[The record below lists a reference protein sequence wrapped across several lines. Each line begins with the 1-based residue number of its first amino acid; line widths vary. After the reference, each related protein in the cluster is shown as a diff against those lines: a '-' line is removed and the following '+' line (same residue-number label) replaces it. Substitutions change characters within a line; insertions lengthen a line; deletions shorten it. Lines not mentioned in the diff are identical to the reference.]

1 MKGKN
6 NLKKDCDLIIKSIGQ
21 LLILAGEAPKK
32 GREMS
37 NLSIVEKA
45 AIASKN
51 GRIISVGKEDSVI
64 SEINLLDNAKEI
76 NADNKVVTPGLI
88 DCHTHL
94 VFSGSRE
101 EEFYLRIKGEDY
113 LKILRRGGGILSTV
127 DAVRKTSFEDLYNN
141 GIEILN
147 DMLSFGTTTVE
158 IKSGYGLSTEDE
170 VKILKVIKR
179 LDEEHPIDVVP
190 TFLGAHAFP
199 REYKN
204 KEKDYVNLIIEEMLP
219 EVKEKNLAKFCD
231 VFCGKGVFNLEQSE
245 RILNAA
251 KDLGFKLKIHADQ
264 LSYIGG
270 AELASKM
277 DAISSSH
284 LEYISDKGITNMK
297 QKGIIAELLPGS
309 LFFMGKTNYAPVRKM
324 INNDVPLTLATNYN
338 PGTCTIKSLPII
350 MTLACIYMGMSA
362 EEVITSTTINA
373 ACALDLQND
382 VGSIEVGKKSDIV
395 IWDVNNYKQIPYFLG
410 LNLVEKVIKNGIIVF
425 EKTKRRF

>member
-21 LLILAGEAPKK
+21 LLTLAGEAPKK

-37 NLSIVEKA
+37 NLSIVENA

-51 GRIISVGKEDSVI
+51 GRIISVGEESKVL
-64 SEINLLDNAKEI
+64 SEINLLKDAKEI

-101 EEFYLRIKGEDY
+101 EEFYLRLKGENY
-113 LKILRRGGGILSTV
+113 LKILRGGGGILSTV
-127 DAVRKTSFEDLYNN
+127 DAVRKASFEDLYNN
-141 GIEILN
+141 GIKILN
-147 DMLSFGTTTVE
+147 DILSFGTTTAE
-158 IKSGYGLSTEDE
+158 IKSGYGLSTKDE
-170 VKILKVIKR
+170 IKILKVIKK
-179 LDEEHPIDVVP
+179 LDKEHPIDIIP

-199 REYKN
+199 KEYKN
-204 KEKDYVNLIIEEMLP
+204 KEEDYVNLIIEEMLP
-219 EVKEKNLAKFCD
+219 AVKGKNLAKFCD
-231 VFCGKGVFNLEQSE
+231 VFCGRGVFNLEQSE
-245 RILNAA
+245 RILDAA
-251 KDLGFKLKIHADQ
+251 KNLGFKLKIHADQ
-264 LSYIGG
+264 LSYDGG

-277 DAISSSH
+277 DAISASH
-284 LEYISDKGITNMK
+284 LEYISDEGIANMK
-297 QKGIIAELLPGS
+297 QKGIIGELLPGS
-309 LFFMGKTNYAPVRKM
+309 VFFMGKTNYAPARKM

-362 EEVITSTTINA
+362 EEVITATTINA
-373 ACALDLQND
+373 ACALDLQSD
-382 VGSIEVGKKSDIV
+382 VGSLEISKKSDMV
-395 IWDVNNYKQIPYFLG
+395 IWDVNNYKQISYFLG

-425 EKTKRRF
+425 EKKGF

>member
-1 MKGKN
+1 M
-6 NLKKDCDLIIKSIGQ
+6 KKDCDLIIKNIGQ
-21 LLILAGEAPKK
+21 LLTLTGNTPKK

-37 NLSIVEKA
+37 NLSIVENA

-51 GRIISVGKEDSVI
+51 GRIIAVGKEDIVI
-64 SEINLLDNAKEI
+64 GEINLLDNVKEI
-76 NADNKVVTPGLI
+76 NAENKVITPGLI

-141 GIEILN
+141 GKKILN
-147 DMLSFGTTTVE
+147 DILSFGTTTVE

-170 VKILKVIKR
+170 VKILKVIKK

-199 REYKN
+199 KEYKN
-204 KEKDYVNLIIEEMLP
+204 KEEDYVSLIIEEMLP
-219 EVKEKNLAKFCD
+219 VVKKKNLAKFCD

-245 RILNAA
+245 RILDAA

-264 LSYIGG
+264 LSYNGG

-277 DAISSSH
+277 DTISASH
-284 LEYISDKGITNMK
+284 LEYIAYEGIVNMK
-297 QKGIIAELLPGS
+297 QKGIIGELLPGS
-309 LFFMGKTNYAPVRKM
+309 VFFMGKTNYAPAKKM

-338 PGTCTIKSLPII
+338 PGTCAIKSLPII
-350 MTLACIYMGMSA
+350 MTLACIYMRMSA
-362 EEVITSTTINA
+362 EEVITATTINA
-373 ACALDLQND
+373 ACTLDLQND

-410 LNLVEKVIKNGIIVF
+410 LNLVEKVIKNGTIVF
-425 EKTKRRF
+425 EKKSF

>member
-1 MKGKN
+1 MKKE
-6 NLKKDCDLIIKSIGQ
+6 CDLLIRNIGQ

-37 NLSIVEKA
+37 NLSIVENA

-51 GRIISVGKEDSVI
+51 GRIISVGEEDKVL
-64 SEINLLDNAKEI
+64 SEINLLKDAKEI

-101 EEFYLRIKGEDY
+101 EEFYLRIKGENY

-141 GIEILN
+141 GIEILS

-170 VKILKVIKR
+170 VKILKVIKK
-179 LDEEHPIDVVP
+179 LDEEHPIDAVP

-199 REYKN
+199 KEYKN
-204 KEKDYVNLIIEEMLP
+204 KEEDYVNLIIEEMLP
-219 EVKEKNLAKFCD
+219 VVKEKNLAKFCD
-231 VFCGKGVFNLEQSE
+231 VFCGKGVFNLEQTE

-277 DAISSSH
+277 DAISASH
-284 LEYISDKGITNMK
+284 LEYVSDEGITNMK
-297 QKGIIAELLPGS
+297 QKGIIGELLPGS
-309 LFFMGKTNYAPVRKM
+309 VFFMGKNEYAPVRKM

-338 PGTCTIKSLPII
+338 PGTCVIKSLSII

-362 EEVITSTTINA
+362 EEVITATTINA
-373 ACALDLQND
+373 ACALDLQSD
-382 VGSIEVGKKSDIV
+382 VGSLEVGKKSDMV
-395 IWDVNNYKQIPYFLG
+395 IWDVENYKQIPYFLG
-410 LNLVEKVIKNGIIVF
+410 LNLVEKVIKNGTIVF
-425 EKTKRRF
+425 

>member
-1 MKGKN
+1 M
-6 NLKKDCDLIIKSIGQ
+6 LHLWD
-21 LLILAGEAPKK
+21 
-32 GREMS
+32 
-37 NLSIVEKA
+37 
-45 AIASKN
+45 
-51 GRIISVGKEDSVI
+51 EDSVI

-170 VKILKVIKR
+170 LKILKVIKR
-179 LDEEHPIDVVP
+179 LDKEHPINVVP

-199 REYKN
+199 REYKK
-204 KEKDYVNLIIEEMLP
+204 KEEDYVNLIIEEMLP
-219 EVKEKNLAKFCD
+219 AVKEKNLAEFCD
-231 VFCGKGVFNLEQSE
+231 VFCGRGVFNLEQTE
-245 RILNAA
+245 RILDAA
-251 KDLGFKLKIHADQ
+251 KDLGYKLKIHADQ
-264 LSYIGG
+264 LSYNGG
-270 AELASKM
+270 AELAAKTN
-277 DAISSSH
+277 AISASH
-284 LEYISDKGITNMK
+284 LEYISDEGIVNMK
-297 QKGIIAELLPGS
+297 QKRIIGELLPGS
-309 LFFMGKTNYAPVRKM
+309 LFFMGKTNYAPAKKM

-338 PGTCTIKSLPII
+338 PGTCAIKSLPII

-362 EEVITSTTINA
+362 EEVIAATTINA

-382 VGSIEVGKKSDIV
+382 VGSIEIGKKS
-395 IWDVNNYKQIPYFLG
+395 YM
-410 LNLVEKVIKNGIIVF
+410 
-425 EKTKRRF
+425 

>member
-1 MKGKN
+1 M
-6 NLKKDCDLIIKSIGQ
+6 KKDCDLIIKSIGQ
-21 LLILAGEAPKK
+21 LLTLAGDAPKK
-32 GREMS
+32 RSEMS
-37 NLSIVEKA
+37 NLAIVENA
-45 AIASKN
+45 AVASKN
-51 GRIISVGKEDSVI
+51 GKIVAVGKEDSVI

-76 NADNKVVTPGLI
+76 NANNKVITPGLI

-113 LKILRRGGGILSTV
+113 LKILRGGGGILSTV
-127 DAVRKTSFEDLYNN
+127 DAVRKANFDDLFKN
-141 GIEILN
+141 GIKILD

-170 VKILKVIKR
+170 LKILKVIKR
-179 LDEEHPIDVVP
+179 LDKEHPINVVP

-204 KEKDYVNLIIEEMLP
+204 KEEDYVNLIIEEMLP
-219 EVKEKNLAKFCD
+219 VVKEKNLAKFCD
-231 VFCGKGVFNLEQSE
+231 IFCGKEVFNLGQSG
-245 RILNAA
+245 RILDAA

-264 LSYIGG
+264 LSYDGG
-270 AELASKM
+270 AELAAKM
-277 DAISSSH
+277 NAISASH
-284 LEYISDKGITNMK
+284 LEYISDEGIANMK
-297 QKGIIAELLPGS
+297 QKGVIAELLPGS
-309 LFFMGKTNYAPVRKM
+309 LFFIGKTNYAPARKM
-324 INNDVPLTLATNYN
+324 INNDVPITLATNYN

-362 EEVITSTTINA
+362 EEVIVATTINA

-382 VGSIEVGKKSDIV
+382 VGSIEVGKKSDMV

-410 LNLVEKVIKNGIIVF
+410 LNLVEKGIKNGTIVF

>member
-1 MKGKN
+1 M
-6 NLKKDCDLIIKSIGQ
+6 KKDCDLIIKSIGQ
-21 LLILAGEAPKK
+21 LLTLAGDAPKK
-32 GREMS
+32 RSEMS
-37 NLSIVEKA
+37 NLAIVENA
-45 AIASKN
+45 AVASKN
-51 GRIISVGKEDSVI
+51 GKIVAVGKEDSVI

-76 NADNKVVTPGLI
+76 NANNKVITPGLI

-113 LKILRRGGGILSTV
+113 LKILRGGGGILSTV
-127 DAVRKTSFEDLYNN
+127 DAVRKASFEDLYNN

-199 REYKN
+199 KEYKN
-204 KEKDYVNLIIEEMLP
+204 KEEDYVNLIIEEMLP
-219 EVKEKNLAKFCD
+219 AVKEKNLAKFCD
-231 VFCGKGVFNLEQSE
+231 VFCGKEVFNLEQSE

-251 KDLGFKLKIHADQ
+251 KDLGFELKIHADQ
-264 LSYIGG
+264 LSYNGG
-270 AELASKM
+270 AELAAKM
-277 DAISSSH
+277 DAISASH
-284 LEYISDKGITNMK
+284 LEYISDEGIANMK
-297 QKGIIAELLPGS
+297 QKRIIGELLPGS
-309 LFFMGKTNYAPVRKM
+309 VFFMGKTNYAPARKM

-338 PGTCTIKSLPII
+338 PGTCAIKSLPII
-350 MTLACIYMGMSA
+350 ITLACIYMGMNA
-362 EEVITSTTINA
+362 EEVITATTINA
-373 ACALDLQND
+373 ACALDLQYD
-382 VGSIEVGKKSDIV
+382 VGSIEIGKKSDMV
-395 IWDVNNYKQIPYFLG
+395 IWDVTNYKQIPYFLG

>member
-1 MKGKN
+1 MKGRN
-6 NLKKDCDLIIKSIGQ
+6 NLKKDCDLIINSIGQ
-21 LLILAGEAPKK
+21 LLTLTGDTPKR
-32 GREMS
+32 GGEMS
-37 NLSIVEKA
+37 NLVIIENA

-51 GRIISVGKEDSVI
+51 GKIVAVGKEDSVI

-170 VKILKVIKR
+170 VKILKVIKK
-179 LDEEHPIDVVP
+179 LDEEHPIDVIP

-199 REYKN
+199 KEYKN
-204 KEKDYVNLIIEEMLP
+204 KEEDYVNLIIEEMLP
-219 EVKEKNLAKFCD
+219 AVKEKNLAKFCD
-231 VFCGKGVFNLEQSE
+231 VFCGKEVFNLEQSE
-245 RILNAA
+245 KILNAA
-251 KDLGFKLKIHADQ
+251 KNLGFKLKIHADQ
-264 LSYIGG
+264 LSYNGG

-277 DAISSSH
+277 DAISASH
-284 LEYISDKGITNMK
+284 LEYISDEGIVNMK
-297 QKGIIAELLPGS
+297 QKGIIGELLPGS
-309 LFFMGKTNYAPVRKM
+309 VFFMGKTNYASARKM
-324 INNDVPLTLATNYN
+324 ISNDVLLTLATNYN
-338 PGTCTIKSLPII
+338 PGTCAIKSLPII
-350 MTLACIYMGMSA
+350 MTLACIYMRMSA
-362 EEVITSTTINA
+362 EEVITATTINA

-382 VGSIEVGKKSDIV
+382 VGSLEIGKKLDMV

-410 LNLVEKVIKNGIIVF
+410 LNLVEKVIKNGTIAF
-425 EKTKRRF
+425 QKNKRGF

>member
-1 MKGKN
+1 M
-6 NLKKDCDLIIKSIGQ
+6 KKDCDLIIKKIGQ
-21 LLILAGEAPKK
+21 LLTLAGDTPKR
-32 GREMS
+32 GVEMS
-37 NLSIVEKA
+37 NLAIVENA
-45 AIASKN
+45 AVASKS
-51 GRIISVGKEDSVI
+51 GKIVAVGKEDSVI
-64 SEINLLDNAKEI
+64 GEINLLDNAKEI

-127 DAVRKTSFEDLYNN
+127 DAVRKANSENLFKN
-141 GIEILN
+141 GIKILD

-170 VKILKVIKR
+170 VKILKVIKK
-179 LDEEHPIDVVP
+179 LDEEHPIDAVP

-199 REYKN
+199 KEYKN
-204 KEKDYVNLIIEEMLP
+204 KEEDYVNLIIEEMLP
-219 EVKEKNLAKFCD
+219 AVKEKNLARFCD
-231 VFCGKGVFNLEQSE
+231 VFCSKEVFNLEKSG
-245 RILNAA
+245 RILDVSKN
-251 KDLGFKLKIHADQ
+251 LGFKLKIHADQ
-264 LSYIGG
+264 LSYDGG
-270 AELASKM
+270 AELAAKM
-277 DAISSSH
+277 NAISASH
-284 LEYISDKGITNMK
+284 LEYISDEGIVNMK
-297 QKGIIAELLPGS
+297 QKRIIGELLPGS
-309 LFFMGKTNYAPVRKM
+309 LFFMGKTNYAPARKM
-324 INNDVPLTLATNYN
+324 INNDVPITLATNYN

-362 EEVITSTTINA
+362 EEVITATTINA
-373 ACALDLQND
+373 ACAVNLQND

>member
-1 MKGKN
+1 M
-6 NLKKDCDLIIKSIGQ
+6 KKDCDLLIRNIGQ
-21 LLILAGEAPKK
+21 LLTLAGEAPKK

-37 NLSIVEKA
+37 NLSIVENA

-51 GRIISVGKEDSVI
+51 GRIIAVGKEDIVMG
-64 SEINLLDNAKEI
+64 EINLLDNVKEI
-76 NADNKVVTPGLI
+76 NVNNKVVTPGLI

-101 EEFYLRIKGEDY
+101 EEFYLRIAGENY
-113 LKILRRGGGILSTV
+113 LRILRGGGGILSTV
-127 DAVRKTSFEDLYNN
+127 DAVRKANFEDLYNN
-141 GIEILN
+141 GKKILN

-158 IKSGYGLSTEDE
+158 IKSGYGLSTENE
-170 VKILKVIKR
+170 VKILKVIKK

-219 EVKEKNLAKFCD
+219 AVKEKNLAKFCD

-245 RILNAA
+245 RILDAA

-264 LSYIGG
+264 LSYDGG

-277 DAISSSH
+277 DTISASH
-284 LEYISDKGITNMK
+284 LEYIADEGIVNMK
-297 QKGIIAELLPGS
+297 QKGIIGELLPGS
-309 LFFMGKTNYAPVRKM
+309 VFFMGKTSYAPARKM
-324 INNDVPLTLATNYN
+324 INNDVPLTLATNHN
-338 PGTCTIKSLPII
+338 PGTCAIKSLPII
-350 MTLACIYMGMSA
+350 ITLACIYMGMNA
-362 EEVITSTTINA
+362 EEVITATTINA
-373 ACALDLQND
+373 ACALDLQNE
-382 VGSIEVGKKSDIV
+382 VGSLEIGKKSDMV

-410 LNLVEKVIKNGIIVF
+410 LNLVEKVIKNGTIVF
-425 EKTKRRF
+425 EKKRF

>member
-1 MKGKN
+1 
-6 NLKKDCDLIIKSIGQ
+6 LKKDCDLIIKKIGQ
-21 LLILAGEAPKK
+21 LLTLAGEAPKK

-37 NLSIVEKA
+37 NLYIVENA

-51 GRIISVGKEDSVI
+51 ERIISVGEEDKVL

-127 DAVRKTSFEDLYNN
+127 DAVRKTNFEDLYNI

-170 VKILKVIKR
+170 LKILKVIKR
-179 LDEEHPIDVVP
+179 LNEEHPIDVVP

-199 REYKN
+199 KEYKN
-204 KEKDYVNLIIEEMLP
+204 RKENYINLIIEEMLP
-219 EVKEKNLAKFCD
+219 TVKEKNLAKFCD
-231 VFCGKGVFNLEQSE
+231 IFCGKEVFNLEQSE
-245 RILNAA
+245 RILDAA
-251 KDLGFKLKIHADQ
+251 KNLGFKLKIHADQ
-264 LSYIGG
+264 LAYNGG
-270 AELASKM
+270 AELASKL
-277 DAISSSH
+277 DAISVSH
-284 LEYISDKGITNMK
+284 LEYISDKGIVSMK
-297 QKGIIAELLPGS
+297 QKGIVGELLPGS
-309 LFFMGKTNYAPVRKM
+309 VFFMGKTNYAPARKM

-338 PGTCTIKSLPII
+338 PGTCAIKSLPII
-350 MTLACIYMGMSA
+350 MTLTCIYMGMSA
-362 EEVITSTTINA
+362 EEVIVATTINA
-373 ACALDLQND
+373 ACALDLENEI
-382 VGSIEVGKKSDIV
+382 GSLEVGKKSDMV
-395 IWDVNNYKQIPYFLG
+395 IWDVNNYKQIPYLLG
-410 LNLVEKVIKNGIIVF
+410 LNLVEKVIKNGILVYRKINF
-425 EKTKRRF
+425 NN

>member
-1 MKGKN
+1 VRG
-6 NLKKDCDLIIKSIGQ
+6 NLKKDCDLIIKNIGQ
-21 LLILAGEAPKK
+21 LLTLAGDTPKR
-32 GREMS
+32 GGEMS
-37 NLSIVEKA
+37 NLVIVENGA
-45 AIASKN
+45 VASKN
-51 GRIISVGKEDSVI
+51 GKIVAVGKEDSVI

-76 NADNKVVTPGLI
+76 NAENKVITPGLI

-127 DAVRKTSFEDLYNN
+127 DAVRKSSFNKLFKN
-141 GIEILN
+141 GIKILN

-199 REYKN
+199 KEYKN
-204 KEKDYVNLIIEEMLP
+204 KEEDYVNLIIEEMLP
-219 EVKEKNLAKFCD
+219 AVKEKNLAKFCD
-231 VFCGKGVFNLEQSE
+231 VFCGRGVFNLEQTE

-251 KDLGFKLKIHADQ
+251 KDLGYKLKIHADQ
-264 LSYIGG
+264 LSYNGG
-270 AELASKM
+270 AELAAKM
-277 DAISSSH
+277 NAISASH
-284 LEYISDKGITNMK
+284 LEYISDGGIVNMK
-297 QKGIIAELLPGS
+297 QKRIIGELLPGS
-309 LFFMGKTNYAPVRKM
+309 VFFMGKTNYAPAKKM

-338 PGTCTIKSLPII
+338 PGTCAIKSLPII

-362 EEVITSTTINA
+362 EEVIAATTINA
-373 ACALDLQND
+373 ACALDLQYD
-382 VGSIEVGKKSDIV
+382 IGSIEVGKKSDMV

-410 LNLVEKVIKNGIIVF
+410 LNLVQKVIKNGTIVF
-425 EKTKRRF
+425 QKNKRGF

>member
-1 MKGKN
+1 M
-6 NLKKDCDLIIKSIGQ
+6 KKDCDLIIKSIGQ
-21 LLILAGEAPKK
+21 LLTLAGDTPKR
-32 GREMS
+32 GGEMS
-37 NLSIVEKA
+37 NLAIVENA

-51 GRIISVGKEDSVI
+51 GKIVAVGKEDSVI

-101 EEFYLRIKGEDY
+101 EEFYLRIEGEDY

-170 VKILKVIKR
+170 VKILKVIKK
-179 LDEEHPIDVVP
+179 LDEEHPIDVIP

-199 REYKN
+199 KEYKN
-204 KEKDYVNLIIEEMLP
+204 KEEDYINLIIEEMLP
-219 EVKEKNLAKFCD
+219 AVKEKNLAKFCD
-231 VFCGKGVFNLEQSE
+231 VFCGRGVFNLEQTE
-245 RILNAA
+245 RILDAA

-264 LSYIGG
+264 LSYDGG
-270 AELASKM
+270 AELAAKM
-277 DAISSSH
+277 DATAASH
-284 LEYISDKGITNMK
+284 LEYISDEGITNMK
-297 QKGIIAELLPGS
+297 QKGIIGELLPGS
-309 LFFMGKTNYAPVRKM
+309 LFFMGKTNYAPARKM

-350 MTLACIYMGMSA
+350 MTLACIYMGMNA
-362 EEVITSTTINA
+362 EEVIVATTINA

-382 VGSIEVGKKSDIV
+382 VGSIEIGKKSDMV

-410 LNLVEKVIKNGIIVF
+410 LNLVEKVIKNGTIVF
-425 EKTKRRF
+425 EKKRF

>member
-1 MKGKN
+1 M
-6 NLKKDCDLIIKSIGQ
+6 KKDCDLIIKSIGQ
-21 LLILAGEAPKK
+21 LLTLAGDAPKK
-32 GREMS
+32 RSEMS
-37 NLSIVEKA
+37 NLAIVENA
-45 AIASKN
+45 AVASKN
-51 GRIISVGKEDSVI
+51 GKIVAVGKEDSVI

-76 NADNKVVTPGLI
+76 NANNKVITPGLI

-113 LKILRRGGGILSTV
+113 LKILRGGGGILSTV
-127 DAVRKTSFEDLYNN
+127 DAVRKANFDDLFKN
-141 GIEILN
+141 GIKILD

-170 VKILKVIKR
+170 LKILKVIKR
-179 LDEEHPIDVVP
+179 LDKEHPINVVP

-204 KEKDYVNLIIEEMLP
+204 KEEDYVNLIIEEMLP
-219 EVKEKNLAKFCD
+219 VVKEKNLAKFCD
-231 VFCGKGVFNLEQSE
+231 IFCGKEVFNLEQSG
-245 RILNAA
+245 RILDAA

-264 LSYIGG
+264 LSYDGG
-270 AELASKM
+270 AELAAKM
-277 DAISSSH
+277 NAISASH
-284 LEYISDKGITNMK
+284 LEYISDEGIANMK
-297 QKGIIAELLPGS
+297 QKGVIAELLPGS
-309 LFFMGKTNYAPVRKM
+309 LFFIGKTNYAPARKM
-324 INNDVPLTLATNYN
+324 INNDVPITLATNYN

-362 EEVITSTTINA
+362 EEVIVATTINA

-382 VGSIEVGKKSDIV
+382 VGSIEVGKKSDMV

-410 LNLVEKVIKNGIIVF
+410 LNLVEKGIKNGTIVF